1 MEDTLVN
8 SQSNQNS
15 IELLPEGVS
24 HLNEARKWS
33 MFLAILGFI
42 GVGFILIAAIF
53 VGAIFSFVGDESLPA
68 GLGFGLSAFYVIL
81 GVAYFFPIYFLF
93 KFSQKAKL
101 AVQERNSLSLVE
113 TISNLKLHYKF
124 IGIMSIVMMVLY
136 PILMIV
142 LVVGGVLTSM

>member
-1 MEDTLVN
+1 MEESLIN
-8 SQSNQNS
+8 NQSNQNS

-33 MFLAILGFI
+33 MFLAVLGFI
-42 GVGFILIAAIF
+42 GVGFMLIAAIF
-53 VGAIFSFVGDESLPA
+53 VGAIFSFVGDDSLPA
-68 GLGFGLSAFYVIL
+68 GLGFGLSALYVIL
-81 GVAYFFPIYFLF
+81 AVAYFFPIYFLL

-101 AVQERNSLSLVE
+101 SVQESSSSRLVE

-136 PILMIV
+136 PIVMIIF
-142 LVVGGVLTSM
+142 VVGGVLTSL